1 MLQEF
6 HFFLDVFVSFT
17 YNHTVMEGETF
28 DFCVGIV
35 FTSSRLIPEGF
46 VELNVSVSPGSAAG
60 ITLQHAVF

>member
-1 MLQEF
+1 M
-6 HFFLDVFVSFT
+6 FVSFT
-17 YNHTVMEGETF
+17 YNHTVVEGETF

-60 ITLQHAVF
+60 ITL